1 MHHYINTELGPRDDP
16 HLWVLSLSF
25 RLLVN
30 SIRVSRRWPSSFL
43 FWVAHKAL
51 TPIARGHNG
60 SRICFWSPQTLNCSP
75 YCERLRFSLIRDNT
89 IFPILWMLKWIRW
102 CCRLVLKELKERE
115 REREHGTGVS
125 LVAQIPKQI
134 IFIRLILF
142 AHEFLKMRCH
152 LYVYCFKNEC
162 SLLAIRI
169 RVVIVWISK
178 ATTIDRRQWF
188 ERSKSKSC
196 VVLWFVV
203 GFYVMLLFCLCF
215 CVYVVCLLLGPH
227 YSFILP

>member
-115 REREHGTGVS
+115 RERARH
-125 LVAQIPKQI
+125 
-134 IFIRLILF
+134 RCF
-142 AHEFLKMRCH
+142 ARRANSETNNFHSFNFVRSWI
-152 LYVYCFKNEC
+152 FKNEMS
-162 SLLAIRI
+162 SLR
-169 RVVIVWISK
+169 
-178 ATTIDRRQWF
+178 
-188 ERSKSKSC
+188 
-196 VVLWFVV
+196 
-203 GFYVMLLFCLCF
+203 LLFQKWVLTAGHSNSCGYCLN
-215 CVYVVCLLLGPH
+215 
-227 YSFILP
+227 